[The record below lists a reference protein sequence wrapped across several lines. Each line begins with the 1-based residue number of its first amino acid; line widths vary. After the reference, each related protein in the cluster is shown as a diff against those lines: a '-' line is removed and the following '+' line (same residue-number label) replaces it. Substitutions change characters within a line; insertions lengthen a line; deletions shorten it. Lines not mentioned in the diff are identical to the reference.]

1 MPSRNTPAY
10 ASPTQ
15 VGAGRPV
22 SARPLNGIPSTSRG
36 GTVSTTESDVVGT
49 LPTAQAP
56 RPYGSSAIGR
66 PISQPIADVGA
77 ARSTPVSQP
86 GHDPAASRPSIERP
100 RPISQPAYSP
110 AAPPRPITRPAN
122 DPYSTRAPAPPIAG
136 SSRPISHPAHDP
148 SRPVSQPAYDPGR
161 PVSRPNFDPGAPAQA
176 QSRPVTVGG
185 IRISGSQQTY
195 RSESSGHRPV
205 GVPASKPGS
214 DPFAA
219 RPSGNPI
226 SQSGL
231 DPYAP
236 RPQSGQA
243 GHAAPNPALL
253 GPTLGSS
260 SQPTSNP
267 QAPRLIGGP
276 ISRPAHD
283 PFAARPLANPI
294 SQSAM
299 DPFAPRALLRPISQP
314 AVDPFAAAGRGAP
327 VSRTT
332 SDPFQPQG
340 PLNAPRPQAQQPTP
354 ASQPGAVVDPEFVAL
369 AHGMAF
375 SPTLAEPELLDLAAI
390 VGRKVVEPGQAILKQ
405 GQPADQ
411 GAIVGSGV
419 GHMNYATPGRQPVDF
434 GEIQPGDIIG
444 DGAVS
449 GGGYHG
455 CTVIADSAC
464 VVWTF
469 SAAQMVDLNRRNPA
483 LTAKLKG
490 LVLLQQGRR

>member
-1 MPSRNTPAY
+1 MPPAPSNSDPASSTISAGNTPQDGATVPSPTTPAY
-10 ASPTQ
+10 STPSQ
-15 VGAGRPV
+15 SGAGSAG
-22 SARPLNGIPSTSRG
+22 SARPIYGMPSTSRG

-56 RPYGSSAIGR
+56 QPYGSSAIGR
-66 PISQPIADVGA
+66 PISQPSADPRA
-77 ARSTPVSQP
+77 ARPTPVSQP
-86 GHDPAASRPSIERP
+86 GHDPAAPRPSFDRP
-100 RPISQPAYSP
+100 RPISQPAYSL

-122 DPYSTRAPAPPIAG
+122 EPYSARAPGPPMAG
-136 SSRPISHPAHDP
+136 SGRLISHAAHDP
-148 SRPVSQPAYDPGR
+148 SRPVSHPAHDPGR
-161 PVSRPNFDPGAPAQA
+161 PVS
-176 QSRPVTVGG
+176 
-185 IRISGSQQTY
+185 
-195 RSESSGHRPV
+195 
-205 GVPASKPGS
+205 
-214 DPFAA
+214 
-219 RPSGNPI
+219 
-226 SQSGL
+226 GL
-231 DPYAP
+231 
-236 RPQSGQA
+236 G
-243 GHAAPNPALL
+243 
-253 GPTLGSS
+253 
-260 SQPTSNP
+260 
-267 QAPRLIGGP
+267 
-276 ISRPAHD
+276 HD
-283 PFAARPLANPI
+283 PFAA
-294 SQSAM
+294 
-299 DPFAPRALLRPISQP
+299 
-314 AVDPFAAAGRGAP
+314 VGRGAP

-340 PLNAPRPQAQQPTP
+340 PHNAPRPQSQQPAH
-354 ASQPGAVVDPEFVAL
+354 ASQPGAVIDPEFWAL
-369 AHGMAF
+369 ARGMAF
-375 SPTLAEPELLDLAAI
+375 SPSLVESELHDLAAI
-390 VGRKVVEPGQAILKQ
+390 VGRKVVEPGQTILKQ